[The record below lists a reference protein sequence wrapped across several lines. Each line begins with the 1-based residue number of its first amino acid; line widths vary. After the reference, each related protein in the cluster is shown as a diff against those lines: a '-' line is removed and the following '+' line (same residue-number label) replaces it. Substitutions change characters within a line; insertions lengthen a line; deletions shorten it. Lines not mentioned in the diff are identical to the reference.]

1 MLTLYI
7 TRFVIAVQRPFA
19 YARGCATISPRVI
32 MRRPTIA
39 VITLL
44 LIVLTGCNLA
54 AIEAPT
60 PTPFP
65 TARPLTGSNTV
76 PPIGGV
82 TFVTATPF
90 GNPAPN
96 APAVP
101 TVQATG
107 PGANAAS
114 WLIGT
119 VILPAW
125 NFLYAFGMQTIG
137 TLWVFAGAQGGVIAQ
152 GLFCILPAALLLIF
166 VVRRAIWGRRR

>member
-1 MLTLYI
+1 
-7 TRFVIAVQRPFA
+7 
-19 YARGCATISPRVI
+19 
-32 MRRPTIA
+32 MRRLTTA
-39 VITLL
+39 GITLL
-44 LIVLTGCNLA
+44 ILLARAGCNLS

-65 TARPLTGSNTV
+65 TANPATNNSGV

-96 APAVP
+96 APAIP
-101 TVQATG
+101 TVQPTG
-107 PGANAAS
+107 PGANAAT

-166 VVRRAIWGRRR
+166 LVRRAIWGRRR